1 MEQRTTPSLLISIK
15 WMSVTFM
22 KSNKN
27 HTASS
32 LRVPFLHGLAGG
44 IAATLLLFV
53 GSSLFALP
61 FPPEGIFQLLIAPV
75 PGTIQSVVVETFR
88 EYAKYST
95 FVFSAAVYAV
105 MYAVLSVLIVRLFGQ
120 EPPTRRYDVLVTA
133 VTVPSLIALGL
144 DALLSAR
151 SSALASPTGWL
162 ISGLLILG
170 VNLVYASSFVQRI
183 WPAPKMQ
190 VIAQAEPASSSSRR
204 GFIKKAAIVAAVL
217 VVAGVVARVGLNL
230 LSGEPVITSGT
241 PIPVNN
247 QQNVTTLQ
255 TQTTVQSETTLQ
267 NETALQELPA
277 IFQDERIRD
286 LVNSEITDN
295 RIFYRVDIDP
305 IPPQLDF
312 NQWSLKITGKVNSPL
327 TLNKDSLMA
336 LQANDEYVTLE
347 CVSNTINPPGALI
360 SNAKWTGVPLPTVLN
375 QAGIAPEAKYVVFHC
390 ADGYTVGIPL
400 DRAMKSDAL
409 LAYKMN
415 DELLPNGH
423 GFPLRAIVPGIYGMM
438 NAKWVTEIELV
449 DQVYLGYWQDRGWSN
464 DARIKTTSIIYYPS
478 AQAQVSGPI
487 PIAGVA
493 FAGDRRISKVEVST
507 DGGNTWNEATLKKS
521 PSPYSWV
528 LWAYE
533 WTPTT
538 KGSVTVTVRAY
549 DGAGTVQDPTPVQPF
564 PDGASGYNSI
574 QVSAT

>member
-1 MEQRTTPSLLISIK
+1 MNVTVMESK
-15 WMSVTFM
+15 
-22 KSNKN
+22 KN
-27 HTASS
+27 HPSSS
-32 LRVPFLHGLAGG
+32 LRTPFLHGLAGG
-44 IAATLLLFV
+44 IVATLLLFV

-75 PGTIQSVVVETFR
+75 PGAIQSVVVETFR

-95 FVFSAAVYAV
+95 FVFSVAAYAF
-105 MYAVLSVLIVRLFGQ
+105 MYAFLSVLIVRLFDRNAR
-120 EPPTRRYDVLVTA
+120 TRRHDAFLAA

-144 DALLSAR
+144 DGLLSAR
-151 SSALASPTGWL
+151 SSALASPMGWL

-183 WPAPKMQ
+183 WPASIMQ
-190 VIAQAEPASSSSRR
+190 ATAQAKSPSSLARR
-204 GFIKKAAIVAAVL
+204 RFLKRAAIVAAVL
-217 VVAGVVARVGLNL
+217 AVAGVVARVGINL
-230 LSGEPVITSGT
+230 LSGQPVITSGT

-247 QQNVTTLQ
+247 QQSETTLQ
-255 TQTTVQSETTLQ
+255 TQTTTQSETT
-267 NETALQELPA
+267 TQELPT
-277 IFQDERIRD
+277 IFEDERIRD
-286 LVNSEITDN
+286 LVNSEVTDN
-295 RIFYRVDIDP
+295 RVFYRVDIDP

-312 NQWSLKITGKVNSPL
+312 NQWSLKITGKVNSPF

-360 SNAKWTGVPLPTVLN
+360 SNAKWTGVPLSTVLN
-375 QAGIAPEAKYVVFHC
+375 QAEVASEAKYVVFHC

-415 DELLPNGH
+415 DEVLPTGH

-438 NAKWVTEIELV
+438 NAKWVTEIEVV
-449 DQVYLGYWQDRGWSN
+449 DYVYLGYWQDRGWSN

-478 AQAQVSGPI
+478 PQAQVSGTI

-493 FAGDRRISKVEVST
+493 FAGDRGISKVEVST
-507 DGGNTWNEATLKKS
+507 DGGNTWKEAILKKS
-521 PSPYSWV
+521 LSPYSWM

-533 WTPTT
+533 WTPTG
-538 KGSVTVTVRAY
+538 KGSVTIIARAY
-549 DGAGTVQDPTPVQPF
+549 DGAGTLQDPAAVQPF
-564 PDGASGYNSI
+564 PNGASGYNSI
-574 QVSAT
+574 QVTAT

>member
-1 MEQRTTPSLLISIK
+1 
-15 WMSVTFM
+15 MSVKVM
-22 KSNKN
+22 KSKKD
-27 HTASS
+27 HSSSS
-32 LRVPFLHGLAGG
+32 LRTPFLHGLVGG

-61 FPPEGIFQLLIAPV
+61 FPSEGIFQLLIAPV
-75 PGTIQSVVVETFR
+75 PGAIQSVVVETFR

-95 FVFSAAVYAV
+95 FVFSSLVYAV
-105 MYAVLSVLIVRLFGQ
+105 MYAVLGVLIVRLFSQ
-120 EPPTRRYDVLVTA
+120 EARTRRYGVLVTA
-133 VTVPSLIALGL
+133 VTAPSLIALGL
-144 DALLSAR
+144 DGLLSAR
-151 SSALASPTGWL
+151 SSALASPMGWL

-183 WPAPKMQ
+183 WPVPKMQ
-190 VIAQAEPASSSSRR
+190 VTGQAKPVSTSSRR
-204 GFIKKAAIVAAVL
+204 GFLKKAVIVAVILA
-217 VVAGVVARVGLNL
+217 VAGVVARVGLNL

-247 QQNVTTLQ
+247 QQSVTALQ
-255 TQTTVQSETTLQ
+255 TETTVQSQTTVQS
-267 NETALQELPA
+267 ETALQELPA

-286 LVNSEITDN
+286 LVSSEITDN
-295 RIFYRVDIDP
+295 RVFYRVDIDP
-305 IPPQLDF
+305 IQPQLDF
-312 NQWSLKITGKVNSPL
+312 DQWSLKITGKVNSPF
-327 TLNKDSLMA
+327 TLKQESLMA

-360 SNAKWTGVPLPTVLN
+360 SNAKWTGVPLSTVLN
-375 QAGIAPEAKYVVFHC
+375 QAGVAPEAKYVVFHC

-400 DRAMKSDAL
+400 DRAMKPDAL

-415 DELLPNGH
+415 GEFLPTGH
-423 GFPLRAIVPGIYGMM
+423 GFPLRGIVPGIYGMM
-438 NAKWVTEIELV
+438 NAKWVTEIEVV
-449 DQVYLGYWQDRGWSN
+449 DQVYLGYWQERGWSN

-478 AQAQVSGPI
+478 PQAQVGGPI

-493 FAGDRRISKVEVST
+493 FAGDRGISKVEVST
-507 DGGNTWNEATLKKS
+507 DGGNTWNEAILKKS
-521 PSPYSWV
+521 LSPYSWV

-574 QVSAT
+574 RVSAT